1 MAKLFNCSMAKN
13 YLTLN
18 EINAYKASFNLSNYV
33 WNIIDGWDKFSKF
46 TVGNQFVRAID
57 LIPANILE
65 GFGRYGKKDKISFYR
80 IARASTYESL
90 DWLEKSKNRKPINK
104 KEYDYIFKILKDLPR
119 EINSLIKYTNNHI
132 TIKIYGETKK

>member
-1 MAKLFNCSMAKN
+1 MK
-13 YLTLN
+13 YLQLN
-18 EINAYKASFNLSNYV
+18 DISCYKRAFKLSNYV
-33 WNIIDGWDKFSKF
+33 WKVVLGWDLFAKR
-46 TVGNQFVRAID
+46 TIGEQFVRAID

-119 EINSLIKYTNNHI
+119 EINSLIKYTNNHL